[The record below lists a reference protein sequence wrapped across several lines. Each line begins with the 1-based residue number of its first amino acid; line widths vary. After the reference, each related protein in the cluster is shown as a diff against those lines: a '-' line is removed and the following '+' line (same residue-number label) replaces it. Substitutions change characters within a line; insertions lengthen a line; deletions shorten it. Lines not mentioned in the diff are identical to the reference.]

1 MCLAHKPWHLNDMS
15 FRNYRWLVAMV
26 VFFSS
31 FSLCGSLFAQT
42 WTSMGPLGGDVR
54 SLTADPSEPRVLY
67 LGTADGYIFSSQD
80 AGEHW
85 RSLGLVGPASGVIT
99 AIIVDPRDSGTLV
112 ASMWTKDANGEGG
125 GVFISRDSGSSWRG
139 SGLEG
144 HAIRALVQSAS
155 EPDVLVAG
163 ALDAIFRSNDLGR
176 NWEQI
181 TPSGDS
187 ELRNFDSLALD
198 PRDPGIIYAGTFHLA
213 WKTLDGGKNWA
224 PIHRGMIDDSDVL
237 SLAVDALDPQRVFA
251 SACSGIYRSE
261 DAGSYWN
268 KVEGIPFSSRRT
280 LAIRQDPQHP
290 FVLFAGTTEGLWR
303 TMDGGARWRRVSPR
317 DWVINSLIIQPIG
330 RPSPASSYAAESSTM
345 RFSEEQTRVL
355 IGTEQRGVLASDDGG
370 DHFRELNEGFHHRR
384 IVSLAIDADTPG
396 RVAAV
401 LANSPDSPVETE
413 DGGRTWSTI
422 SAGLNANAI
431 TRIFSSPRGWLAA
444 LASGGFARFD
454 DQNRRWTRVG
464 TIIEKP
470 EDAAGRVEGPEVHAR
485 RFDAVVND
493 LACDE
498 ARCFAATR
506 EGLFSTSD
514 NGNTWAALSFTS
526 ANLPVNS
533 VRVSA
538 DSQKLRIVSSN
549 AMIFSDDA
557 GRTWKWHDL
566 PLDSGGATRL
576 EWGEVNTLIAAA
588 RNGLYISR
596 DDGASWEKLQSG
608 LPAAAPEDLLIH
620 ADVWLVSMRGRGLFI
635 SRNEG
640 ASWTRVKE
648 LDGWSADDQFTIL
661 ANGINGEFVYAGSA
675 NDGLYIL
682 DLLGQ
687 SVAGTFESA
696 QAGK

>member
-1 MCLAHKPWHLNDMS
+1 MS
-15 FRNYRWLVAMV
+15 FRIYRLLVVTV

-54 SLTADPSEPRVLY
+54 SLAADPSQPRVLY
-67 LGTADGYIFSSQD
+67 LGTADGYVFGSED

-85 RSLGLVGPASGVIT
+85 QSLGLVGPANGVIT
-99 AIIVDPRDSGTLV
+99 GIVADPRNSETLF

-125 GVFISRDSGSSWRG
+125 GVFVSRDGGGTWRE

-144 HAIRALVQSAS
+144 HAIRALVESAS

-163 ALDAIFRSNDLGR
+163 ALDGIFRSNDLGG

-181 TPSGDS
+181 TPLRDS
-187 ELRNFDSLALD
+187 DLRNFDSLALD
-198 PRDPGIIYAGTFHLA
+198 PQDSEIIYAGTFHLA

-237 SLAVDALDPQRVFA
+237 SLAVDASDPQRVFA

-268 KVEGIPFSSRRT
+268 KIEGIPFSSRRT
-280 LAIRQDPQHP
+280 PVIRQDPLHP
-290 FVLFAGTTEGLWR
+290 LVLFAGTTEGLWK
-303 TMDGGARWRRVSPR
+303 TTDGGARWRRVSPR
-317 DWVINSLIIQPIG
+317 DWVINSLLIQPMD
-330 RPSPASSYAAESSTM
+330 RRSPGGSYTAESSTGE
-345 RFSEEQTRVL
+345 FSEEQSRVL

-384 IVSLAIDADTPG
+384 IVSLAIDADKPG

-401 LANSPDSPVETE
+401 LANSPDSPIETE

-422 SAGLNANAI
+422 SAGLDANAI
-431 TRIFSSPRGWLAA
+431 KRIFSSPEGWLAA

-454 DQNRRWTRVG
+454 AQGRRWTTVG
-464 TIIEKP
+464 RIIEKP
-470 EDAAGRVEGPEVHAR
+470 ENVAGSFERPELHAR

-493 LACDE
+493 LACGE
-498 ARCFAATR
+498 ARCFAATQD
-506 EGLFSTSD
+506 GLFFTPD
-514 NGNTWAALSFTS
+514 YGNTWTALSFS
-526 ANLPVNS
+526 AANLPVNS
-533 VRVSA
+533 VRVSGE
-538 DSQKLRIVSSN
+538 SQKLRIVSSN

-566 PLDSGGATRL
+566 PLDSGGAIRL
-576 EWGEVNTLIAAA
+576 EWAAADTLLAAA
-588 RNGLYISR
+588 RNGLYVSR

-608 LPAAAPEDLLIH
+608 LPAAAADDLLIH
-620 ADVWLVSMRGRGLFI
+620 AGVWLVSMRDRGLFI

-640 ASWTRVKE
+640 ASWSRVKE
-648 LDGWSADDQFTIL
+648 LDGWSAGDQFTML
-661 ANGINGEFVYAGSA
+661 ANGMNGEFVYAGSA

-687 SVAGTFESA
+687 SAAGRSESA

>member
-1 MCLAHKPWHLNDMS
+1 
-15 FRNYRWLVAMV
+15 MV

-67 LGTADGYIFSSQD
+67 LGTADGYIFGSHD

-85 RSLGLVGPASGVIT
+85 QSLGLVGPANGVIT
-99 AIIVDPRDSGTLV
+99 AIIVDPKNSETLF
-112 ASMWTKDANGEGG
+112 ASMWTKEANGEGG
-125 GVFISRDSGSSWRG
+125 GVFISRDSGGTWQG
-139 SGLEG
+139 SGLGG

-163 ALDAIFRSNDLGR
+163 ALDGIFRSNDLGG

-181 TPSGDS
+181 TPLWNS

-198 PRDPGIIYAGTFHLA
+198 PQDPEIIYAGTFHLA

-268 KVEGIPFSSRRT
+268 KIEGIPFSSRRT
-280 LAIRQDPQHP
+280 PVIRQDPLHP
-290 FVLFAGTTEGLWR
+290 LVLFAGTTEGLWK
-303 TMDGGARWRRVSPR
+303 TTDGGARWRRVSPR
-317 DWVINSLIIQPIG
+317 DWVINSLVIQPVA
-330 RPSPASSYAAESSTM
+330 RPSPGGSYSAESSSVE
-345 RFSEEQTRVL
+345 FSEEQIRVL

-384 IVSLAIDADTPG
+384 IVSLAIAADKPG

-401 LANSPDSPVETE
+401 LANSPDSPIETE

-422 SAGLNANAI
+422 SAGLDAKAA

-454 DQNRRWTRVG
+454 ASSRRWTRAG
-464 TIIEKP
+464 RIIEKP
-470 EDAAGRVEGPEVHAR
+470 EGAAGRVEGPEDHAR

-493 LACDE
+493 LACGE
-498 ARCFAATR
+498 ARCFAATQ
-506 EGLFSTSD
+506 EGLFFTSD

-549 AMIFSDDA
+549 AMVFSDDA

-566 PLDSGGATRL
+566 PLDSGGVIRL
-576 EWGEVNTLIAAA
+576 EWAAVNTLFAAA

-608 LPAAAPEDLLIH
+608 LPAAAPDDLLIH
-620 ADVWLVSMRGRGLFI
+620 AGVWLVSMRGRGLFT

-640 ASWTRVKE
+640 ASWSRVKE
-648 LDGWSADDQFTIL
+648 LDGWSADDQFSVL

-687 SVAGTFESA
+687 SVAGRIESA

>member
-1 MCLAHKPWHLNDMS
+1 
-15 FRNYRWLVAMV
+15 
-26 VFFSS
+26 
-31 FSLCGSLFAQT
+31 
-42 WTSMGPLGGDVR
+42 MGPLGGDVR
-54 SLTADPSEPRVLY
+54 SLAADPSQPSVLY
-67 LGTADGYIFSSQD
+67 LGTADGYIFGSQD

-85 RSLGLVGPASGVIT
+85 RSLGLVGPANGVIT
-99 AIIVDPRDSGTLV
+99 TIIVDPRNSGTLV
-112 ASMWTKDANGEGG
+112 ASMWTRDANGEGG
-125 GVFISRDSGSSWRG
+125 GVFVSRDSGRTWQG
-139 SGLEG
+139 SGLAG
-144 HAIRALVQSAS
+144 RAIRALVQSAS
-155 EPDVLVAG
+155 EPDILVAG
-163 ALDAIFRSNDLGR
+163 ALDGIFRSNDLGR
-176 NWEQI
+176 NWERI

-187 ELRNFDSLALD
+187 ELRNFDSLAID
-198 PRDPGIIYAGTFHLA
+198 PQDPGIIYAGTFHLP
-213 WKTLDGGKNWA
+213 WKTLDGGKNWS

-237 SLAVDALDPQRVFA
+237 SLAVDASEPQRVFA

-261 DAGSYWN
+261 DAGSYWS
-268 KVEGIPFSSRRT
+268 KIEGIPFSSRRT
-280 LAIRQDPQHP
+280 PVIRQDPSHP
-290 FVLFAGTTEGLWR
+290 LVLFAGTTEGLWK
-303 TMDGGARWRRVSPR
+303 TTDGGARWRRVSPR
-317 DWVINSLIIQPIG
+317 DWVINSLVIQSIARRSADG
-330 RPSPASSYAAESSTM
+330 SYTSESSTGE
-345 RFSEEQTRVL
+345 FSEEQSRVL

-384 IVSLAIDADTPG
+384 IVSLAIDSERPG

-401 LANSPDSPVETE
+401 LANSPDSPVETG

-422 SAGLNANAI
+422 SAGLNANAV
-431 TRIFSSPRGWLAA
+431 TRIFSSPQGWLAA

-464 TIIEKP
+464 RIIEKS
-470 EDAAGRVEGPEVHAR
+470 EDATGRVEGPEIHAR
-485 RFDAVVND
+485 RFDAVVNG
-493 LACDE
+493 LACGD
-498 ARCFAATR
+498 ARCFAATQ
-506 EGLFSTSD
+506 EGLFFTSD

-566 PLDSGGATRL
+566 PLDSGGTIRL
-576 EWGEVNTLIAAA
+576 EWAAVDMLLAAA

-620 ADVWLVSMRGRGLFI
+620 AGAWLVSVRDRGLFI

-640 ASWTRVKE
+640 ASWSRVKE
-648 LDGWSADDQFTIL
+648 LDGWSADDQFTML
-661 ANGINGEFVYAGSA
+661 ANGISGEFVYAGSA

-687 SVAGTFESA
+687 SVAGRIESA

>member
-1 MCLAHKPWHLNDMS
+1 
-15 FRNYRWLVAMV
+15 MV

-31 FSLCGSLFAQT
+31 FSLCGSMFAQT

-54 SLTADPSEPRVLY
+54 SLTTDPSEPRVLY
-67 LGTADGYIFSSQD
+67 LGTADGYIFGSQD

-85 RSLGLVGPASGVIT
+85 QSLGLVGPANGVIT
-99 AIIVDPRDSGTLV
+99 AIIVDPRNSGTLV

-125 GVFISRDSGSSWRG
+125 GVFVSRDSGRTWQG
-139 SGLEG
+139 SGLGG
-144 HAIRALVQSAS
+144 HAIRALVQSVS
-155 EPDVLVAG
+155 EPDILVAG
-163 ALDAIFRSNDLGR
+163 ALDGIFRSNDLGR
-176 NWEQI
+176 NWEQV

-198 PRDPGIIYAGTFHLA
+198 PHDPGIIYAGTFHLP

-237 SLAVDALDPQRVFA
+237 SLAVDTSEPQRVFA

-268 KVEGIPFSSRRT
+268 KIEGIPFSSRRT
-280 LAIRQDPQHP
+280 PVIRQDPLHP
-290 FVLFAGTTEGLWR
+290 LVLFAGTTEGLWK
-303 TMDGGARWRRVSPR
+303 TTDGGARWRRASPR
-317 DWVINSLIIQPIG
+317 DWVINSLVIQSIARRSADG
-330 RPSPASSYAAESSTM
+330 SHAAESSAVE
-345 RFSEEQTRVL
+345 FSEEQSRVL

-384 IVSLAIDADTPG
+384 IVSLAIDADRPG

-413 DGGRTWSTI
+413 DGGRTWSAI
-422 SAGLNANAI
+422 STGLNANAV
-431 TRIFSSPRGWLAA
+431 TRIFSSPGGWLAA

-454 DQNRRWTRVG
+454 VPSRRWTRLG
-464 TIIEKP
+464 RIIEKP
-470 EDAAGRVEGPEVHAR
+470 EDLAGRVEGPKIHSR

-493 LACDE
+493 LACGD
-498 ARCFAATR
+498 ARCFAATE
-506 EGLFSTSD
+506 EGLFFTSD
-514 NGNTWAALSFTS
+514 NGNTWAAISFTS

-533 VRVSA
+533 VRVSG

-557 GRTWKWHDL
+557 GSTWKWHDL
-566 PLDSGGATRL
+566 PFDSGGAISI
-576 EWGEVNTLIAAA
+576 EWSADNTLFTGA

-596 DDGASWEKLQSG
+596 DDGANWERFQHG
-608 LPAAAPEDLLIH
+608 LPAAAPDDLLIRP
-620 ADVWLVSMRGRGLFI
+620 DIWLVSIRDRGLFV

-640 ASWTRVKE
+640 GNWSRVKE
-648 LDGWSADDQFTIL
+648 LDGWSADDQFTML
-661 ANGINGEFVYAGSA
+661 ANGISGEFIYAGSA

-682 DLLGQ
+682 DLLGH
-687 SVAGTFESA
+687 SASERFESGET
-696 QAGK
+696 GK

>member
-1 MCLAHKPWHLNDMS
+1 
-15 FRNYRWLVAMV
+15 
-26 VFFSS
+26 
-31 FSLCGSLFAQT
+31 
-42 WTSMGPLGGDVR
+42 MGPLGGDVR
-54 SLTADPSEPRVLY
+54 SLAADPSHPRVLY
-67 LGTADGYIFSSQD
+67 LGTADGYIFGSQD

-85 RSLGLVGPASGVIT
+85 ESLGLVGPANGVIT
-99 AIIVDPRDSGTLV
+99 AIVTDPRNSETLF

-125 GVFISRDSGSSWRG
+125 GVFVSRDGGGTWRE

-163 ALDAIFRSNDLGR
+163 ALDGIFRSNDLGR
-176 NWEQI
+176 HWEQI
-181 TPSGDS
+181 SPSGDS

-198 PRDPGIIYAGTFHLA
+198 PQDSEIIYAGTFHLA

-237 SLAVDALDPQRVFA
+237 SLAVEVSDPQRVFA

-261 DAGSYWN
+261 DGGSYWN
-268 KVEGIPFSSRRT
+268 KIEGIPFSSRRT
-280 LAIRQDPQHP
+280 PVIRQDPMHP
-290 FVLFAGTTEGLWR
+290 LVLFAGTTEGLWK
-303 TMDGGARWRRVSPR
+303 TTDGGARWRRISPR
-317 DWVINSLIIQPIG
+317 DWVINSLLIQ
-330 RPSPASSYAAESSTM
+330 RMERRSPGGSYSAESSTGE
-345 RFSEEQTRVL
+345 FSEEQSRVL

-370 DHFRELNEGFHHRR
+370 EHFRELNEGFHHRR
-384 IVSLAIDADTPG
+384 IVSLAIDADKPG

-422 SAGLNANAI
+422 SAGLNPNAV
-431 TRIFSSPRGWLAA
+431 TRMFSSPRGFLAA
-444 LASGGFARFD
+444 LSSGGFARFD
-454 DQNRRWTRVG
+454 AQSQRWARVG
-464 TIIEKP
+464 RIIEKP
-470 EDAAGRVEGPEVHAR
+470 EDVAVSIERPQVHSR
-485 RFDAVVND
+485 PFDAVVND
-493 LACDE
+493 LACGE
-498 ARCFAATR
+498 ARCFAATQ
-506 EGLFSTSD
+506 EGLFFTSD
-514 NGNTWAALSFTS
+514 NGDTWDVLSFSS

-533 VRVSA
+533 VRMSG

-576 EWGEVNTLIAAA
+576 EWATADTLLAAA

-608 LPAAAPEDLLIH
+608 LPGAAPEDVLIH
-620 ADVWLVSMRGRGLFI
+620 AGAWLVSMRDRGLFI

-640 ASWTRVKE
+640 ASWSRVKE
-648 LDGWSADDQFTIL
+648 VDGWSADDQFTMR

-687 SVAGTFESA
+687 SAAGGSESA